1 MAEAGAASAPTGSGP
16 DAARAL
22 PPNPAGDAFLPFP
35 MGVSV
40 PRDFSTIAPHLPD
53 FVNDRCV
60 GCMACVTACPDAAL
74 FAIALPASDIEGRI
88 DAFAD
93 EADRP
98 ALTAETARARF
109 ASTARFADQPAR
121 HGEMAA
127 AFGLF
132 VDPARCQ
139 GCGECVEICAA
150 LGHDALVR
158 IDKVADEGT
167 GESTLERHQRDLA
180 FLRTLPPTPAAY
192 RNAHILADL
201 MLGDPTPGPVAGSQS
216 CAGCGAATAL
226 RMLSAATRGSRGTD
240 ALDLVAANACGLLLG
255 RPEGTDRSP
264 MRVRRV
270 PPDRVATEAAQ
281 VRVRDDRGGRSARSL
296 WVVGGDGDL
305 ASGEL
310 LARLRTLGAA
320 KLVILE
326 TGAAPDRAAPAL
338 PELARMMAAHE
349 DVYLAQTTPAHLN
362 HCYRAFLDADAFP
375 GPAVV
380 VVHSA
385 CPPAHGIAEDGANR
399 QARLAVDTRVFPLLT
414 YDPRRGTTTKERLSL
429 HGNPT
434 IGEDWHT
441 LPDGTIVDHLTFAR
455 TERRFAA
462 HLDQDGS
469 PTAEL
474 RATMARRSDQWR
486 RLQEMAGIR

>member
-1 MAEAGAASAPTGSGP
+1 MAEVGAASAPTGSGP

-22 PPNPAGDAFLPFP
+22 PPNPAGDAPFPFP
-35 MGVSV
+35 MGASV

-60 GCMACVTACPDAAL
+60 GCMACVTVCPDAAL

-150 LGHDALVR
+150 LGHGALVR

-216 CAGCGAATAL
+216 CAGCGAATAAGRTPWTWSP
-226 RMLSAATRGSRGTD
+226 RMPAACSWADPREPTAPRCASAAFHPIAWRPRQRRCASATT
-240 ALDLVAANACGLLLG
+240 VAVG
-255 RPEGTDRSP
+255 RPEACGSSAGMGTSHRASSSHGSGRWAPRSWSSSR
-264 MRVRRV
+264 RVRHRI
-270 PPDRVATEAAQ
+270 
-281 VRVRDDRGGRSARSL
+281 AR
-296 WVVGGDGDL
+296 
-305 ASGEL
+305 
-310 LARLRTLGAA
+310 
-320 KLVILE
+320 
-326 TGAAPDRAAPAL
+326 
-338 PELARMMAAHE
+338 H
-349 DVYLAQTTPAHLN
+349 
-362 HCYRAFLDADAFP
+362 
-375 GPAVV
+375 
-380 VVHSA
+380 
-385 CPPAHGIAEDGANR
+385 
-399 QARLAVDTRVFPLLT
+399 
-414 YDPRRGTTTKERLSL
+414 
-429 HGNPT
+429 
-434 IGEDWHT
+434 
-441 LPDGTIVDHLTFAR
+441 
-455 TERRFAA
+455 
-462 HLDQDGS
+462 
-469 PTAEL
+469 
-474 RATMARRSDQWR
+474 RRSRSWP
-486 RLQEMAGIR
+486 G